1 MATLLLLLLVPVAA
15 GFAALALRKNETAGL
30 PLALLA
36 GAANLGLAAWV
47 LFKGLSCVLPIELHG
62 FAFAFEARGSAVYLL
77 LAALLFLPTAAYAAL
92 HFKGRPGGGLF
103 SLCLYVSL
111 SMVNGALLADHL
123 GLLLFFW
130 EGLLCTLLGMLLT
143 ADPEKPGAVTKGFA
157 LSGTS
162 DLLLMLG
169 VAAIAHAG
177 GTGGV
182 HEMSGL
188 DARGLGALGCAC
200 LLAGSLGKAGCF
212 PFHSWIPDA
221 AQDAPAPFAAAFPNA
236 LYRILGGYLAVR
248 VLQFYALPA
257 ASAFRTALIVIGL
270 VTLWMG
276 SAFSLAQ
283 TDARRG
289 LAHLGIAQA
298 GTLALALGAGVGPFG
313 AALQIGV
320 SGLGIA
326 GLRMAADA
334 SKHRAGRIAAVPL
347 AVLLA
352 VYPLLD
358 GRSGSVSTLAA
369 LGARGVPPL
378 LLALAGLLLVALAL
392 FRLVRSLSFAKN
404 AALLPPKASQA
415 LRGLEDRG
423 LLDPYR
429 WLMGFTGGL
438 AWASRRIEDGVT
450 WIYDVAL
457 PVATKFVGNR
467 LSRFDN
473 GSLSRYLT
481 LAVVGMLAVG
491 AIFAI
496 VLL

>member
-1 MATLLLLLLVPVAA
+1 M
-15 GFAALALRKNETAGL
+15 
-30 PLALLA
+30 
-36 GAANLGLAAWV
+36 
-47 LFKGLSCVLPIELHG
+47 
-62 FAFAFEARGSAVYLL
+62 
-77 LAALLFLPTAAYAAL
+77 
-92 HFKGRPGGGLF
+92 
-103 SLCLYVSL
+103 
-111 SMVNGALLADHL
+111 
-123 GLLLFFW
+123 
-130 EGLLCTLLGMLLT
+130 
-143 ADPEKPGAVTKGFA
+143 
-157 LSGTS
+157 
-162 DLLLMLG
+162 
-169 VAAIAHAG
+169 
-177 GTGGV
+177 
-182 HEMSGL
+182 
-188 DARGLGALGCAC
+188 
-200 LLAGSLGKAGCF
+200 
-212 PFHSWIPDA
+212 
-221 AQDAPAPFAAAFPNA
+221 
-236 LYRILGGYLAVR
+236 GGYLAVR